1 MKKILLLSAFVAA
14 LFASCSK
21 DDSTLFV
28 CGDGD
33 GCADELVSP
42 LLRATVNSP
51 ENPQSPM
58 TGVLE
63 VYPCQD
69 KSSIYYGNYVNNNR
83 TSFPGLYALKDGEI
97 FGDDNR
103 VISLPVGTYNMVY
116 WGTPKYDEPIHNA
129 PQIVSP
135 GLTAGADV
143 SKLYF
148 SLRSIGDGIYSPV
161 YDLVHAVKTAHIG
174 TDALETSLTRVGSGL
189 KVIVKQSDGSVFIPE
204 IASIKVNI
212 GGIAEKINFY
222 TGEAENLTKTVQ
234 FELTRSEDGLTYEN
248 STVMLFPSAENPPLE
263 LLITLYDGTEFKLTQ
278 NLNTTLSPNTRLT
291 LNISIGKILPDGNPG
306 DFTYDDWNESSE
318 NIDFPIVD

>member
-1 MKKILLLSAFVAA
+1 MKYFSLPAAILLLAMVSS
-14 LFASCSK
+14 SCSK
-21 DDSTLFV
+21 RECYTQSNNDEVAEADLITPEVSARIIESKDQRPFTGALEIYPCRDDS
-28 CGDGD
+28 
-33 GCADELVSP
+33 P
-42 LLRATVNSP
+42 
-51 ENPQSPM
+51 
-58 TGVLE
+58 
-63 VYPCQD
+63 
-69 KSSIYYGNYVNNNR
+69 IYFGNYVNGRLSVFYGFYMIVGGDVFGNYNR
-83 TSFPGLYALKDGEI
+83 EI
-97 FGDDNR
+97 H
-103 VISLPVGTYNMVY
+103 LPTGNYNMVY

-204 IASIKVNI
+204 IANVKVNI

-248 STVMLFPSAENPPLE
+248 PTVMLFPSAENPPLE

-306 DFTYDDWNESSE
+306 DFTYDDWNENSE